1 MGEGW
6 FNHLIVDDQQKFLET
21 TVLKCRQTQ
30 QPTVQ
35 LIDKNIYANMKFI
48 YSEKAIKFCEI
59 FPLLLIVVNTVKS
72 KGKISQ
78 NFVAF
83 SEYMHFNMW
92 GYKGF

>member
-48 YSEKAIKFCEI
+48 YVFWEGHKILRNLSLTFDY
-59 FPLLLIVVNTVKS
+59 S
-72 KGKISQ
+72 KYSQ
-78 NFVAF
+78 
-83 SEYMHFNMW
+83 
-92 GYKGF
+92 K